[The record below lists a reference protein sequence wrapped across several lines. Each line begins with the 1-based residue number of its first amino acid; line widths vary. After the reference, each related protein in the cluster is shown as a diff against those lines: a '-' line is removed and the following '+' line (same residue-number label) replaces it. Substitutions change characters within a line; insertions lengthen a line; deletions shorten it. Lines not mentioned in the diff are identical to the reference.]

1 MTLIGMNWQNIE
13 NVKAQNH
20 HYFDYS
26 QTNKAGKQQ
35 SKHLRKLQ
43 ARNDKSKCIDN
54 AFTSSIQFCFVIKLF
69 KAASVVVYLQQ
80 TSTSIFRRPSKAG
93 ASSSLIVEGTKE
105 KQGVQEVA

>member
-1 MTLIGMNWQNIE
+1 MTLIGMNWQNSE
-13 NVKAQNH
+13 NVKTQNH
-20 HYFDYS
+20 NYFDYS

-69 KAASVVVYLQQ
+69 KAASIIDF
-80 TSTSIFRRPSKAG
+80 STPG
-93 ASSSLIVEGTKE
+93 C
-105 KQGVQEVA
+105 